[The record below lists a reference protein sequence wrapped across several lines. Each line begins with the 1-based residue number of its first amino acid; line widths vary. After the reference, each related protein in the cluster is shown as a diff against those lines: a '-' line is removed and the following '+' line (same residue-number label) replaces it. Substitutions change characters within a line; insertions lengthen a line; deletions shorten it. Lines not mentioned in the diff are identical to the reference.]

1 METVCIL
8 LRAPRRHI
16 GLLCGLIEGYEG
28 VAVLRTVDPVQ
39 GLLELLVAPAFHST
53 ALAVVHALTHDL
65 DLCLIDA
72 GDVPTA
78 SAGP

>member
-1 METVCIL
+1 MDTVCIL
-8 LRAPRRHI
+8 LRAPRHHI
-16 GLLCGLIEGYEG
+16 GLLCSLIEGYEG

-53 ALAVVHALTHDL
+53 ALTVVRALAQDL

-72 GDVPTA
+72 GNVPT
-78 SAGP
+78 SSEP